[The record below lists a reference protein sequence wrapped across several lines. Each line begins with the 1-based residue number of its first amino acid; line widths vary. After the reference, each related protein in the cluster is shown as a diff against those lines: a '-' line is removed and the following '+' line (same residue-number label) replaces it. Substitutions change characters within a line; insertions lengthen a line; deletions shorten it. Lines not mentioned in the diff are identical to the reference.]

1 MELKHYTLSQII
13 AAYARPS
20 NKVMLVVKHDGCGV
34 AETEIKEGM
43 TVSQAGHGLTYMIPL
58 SQEEIVTQRLYK
70 MRFKDVT
77 NLYQAKDDKIQ
88 KRAPLVEFV
97 FEATIGG
104 RSVRQTV
111 ARVRVFQHVGELQ
124 PNLTEEPCVGVELG
138 SPKEPEHRSS
148 APCVGLHLGAAPI
161 EPERVT
167 PEELAEVI
175 QDPAVKVIEVGQPR
189 EAANDPVKP
198 APTLKESLLTW
209 WRKILS

>member
-43 TVSQAGHGLTYMIPL
+43 TVSQAGHGLTYMIPP

-70 MRFKDVT
+70 MRFKDVRG
-77 NLYQAKDDKIQ
+77 LYKI
-88 KRAPLVEFV
+88 RDGSSYV

-104 RSVRQTV
+104 RSVRQTR
-111 ARVRVFQHVGELQ
+111 ARVHVFDVAKQT
-124 PNLTEEPCVGVELG
+124 PIATEEPCVSLDL
-138 SPKEPEHRSS
+138 S
-148 APCVGLHLGAAPI
+148 APT

>member
-43 TVSQAGHGLTYMIPL
+43 TVSQAGHGLTYMIPP

-70 MRFKDVT
+70 MRFRDVRAFFT
-77 NLYQAKDDKIQ
+77 TDDG
-88 KRAPLVEFV
+88 PSYV

-104 RSVRQTV
+104 RSVRQTR
-111 ARVRVFQHVGELQ
+111 ARVHVFET
-124 PNLTEEPCVGVELG
+124 PIATEEPCVSLDL
-138 SPKEPEHRSS
+138 S
-148 APCVGLHLGAAPI
+148 APT